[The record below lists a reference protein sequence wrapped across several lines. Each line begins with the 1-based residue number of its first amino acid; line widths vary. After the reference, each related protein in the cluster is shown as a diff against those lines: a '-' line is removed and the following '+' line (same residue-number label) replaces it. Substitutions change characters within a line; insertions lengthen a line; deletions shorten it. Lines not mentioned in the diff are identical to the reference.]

1 MRVYLD
7 TSIYN
12 RPFDDQTQAKVF
24 LETQAVLIILQM
36 VEDKELE
43 LVSSP
48 ILEYENNRNSQILQ
62 QYNMK
67 RYLNMATLI
76 QAKTITVQERAT
88 NLELNGI
95 KALDALHVACS
106 EISKCNYF
114 ITCDKR
120 LINRCQTLAIVKTVN
135 PIDFILEIENENQN
149 Y

>member
-7 TSIYN
+7 TSVYN

-36 VEDKELE
+36 VEDKQLE

-67 RYLNMATLI
+67 RYLNMATLT
-76 QAKTITVQERAT
+76 QAKTIRVEERAT
-88 NLELNGI
+88 NLEINGI
-95 KALDALHVACS
+95 KALDAPCCL
-106 EISKCNYF
+106 F
-114 ITCDKR
+114 R
-120 LINRCQTLAIVKTVN
+120 
-135 PIDFILEIENENQN
+135 NE
-149 Y
+149 

>member
-7 TSIYN
+7 TSVYN

-36 VEDKELE
+36 VEDKQLE

-67 RYLNMATLI
+67 RYLNMATLT
-76 QAKTITVQERAT
+76 QAKTIRVEERAT
-88 NLELNGI
+88 NLEINGI

-106 EISKCNYF
+106 EMSKCDY
-114 ITCDKR
+114 
-120 LINRCQTLAIVKTVN
+120 
-135 PIDFILEIENENQN
+135 